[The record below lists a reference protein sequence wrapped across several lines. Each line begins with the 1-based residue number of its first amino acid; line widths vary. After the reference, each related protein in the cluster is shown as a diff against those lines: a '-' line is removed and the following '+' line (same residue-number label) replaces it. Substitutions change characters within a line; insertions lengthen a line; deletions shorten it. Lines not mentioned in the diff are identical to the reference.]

1 MSSVDA
7 SGVSGGD
14 RHDRADRNLTPSL
27 PPFFL
32 DGDNLRLDDL
42 ERTLSLPFF
51 PSPTTMSPIMPIWLV
66 LPNWTKPGS
75 YRPFW
80 AIGDPETA
88 DFGDDD
94 VLAFAEV
101 EYAP

>member
-1 MSSVDA
+1 MTADERPPTFSKTEGWSDLYAKPLFPETEDWTHYDA
-7 SGVSGGD
+7 
-14 RHDRADRNLTPSL
+14 
-27 PPFFL
+27 
-32 DGDNLRLDDL
+32 DL
-42 ERTLSLPFF
+42 EYCLSLPFF
-51 PSPTTMSPIMPIWLV
+51 PSPTTMNPIMPIWLV
-66 LPNWTKPGS
+66 LPNWTKPES

-94 VLAFAEV
+94 VLAYAEV